1 MAFLVLGT
9 VALDNV
15 KTPSGVKKNML
26 GGSAAHFAMSA
37 RLFDDVHVAGI
48 VGGDFPKVHLDFLKR
63 KGINVSAVTI
73 ADGKTFRWTGEYK
86 AEDLNSAITLE
97 TQLGVLADYTPVIS
111 DQQKKF
117 GHVFLANLVPSAQEK
132 LLSMVVKPEFVGL
145 DTMNLWINTALR
157 DLKRLMKKVDLMVLN
172 DAEARMLTGE
182 RNLVA
187 AARVIRSMGPRI
199 VVVKKGEHGVYVYG
213 GSFEF
218 GYPAYPVVKVVDP
231 TGAGDT
237 FAGGLFGYI
246 SRSRRV
252 DEKTLRRAAA
262 YGTVLASFNVE
273 GFGMGKTAP
282 LSMKDVE
289 KRLKDLHAFAAFER
303 LKG

>member
-1 MAFLVLGT
+1 MAFLALGT

-15 KTPSGVKKNML
+15 KTPSGFKKNML
-26 GGSAAHFAMSA
+26 GGSAAHFSMSA
-37 RLFDDVHVAGI
+37 RLFDDVHLVGI
-48 VGGDFPKVHLDFLKR
+48 VGKDFPKMHLDFLKR
-63 KGINVSAVTI
+63 KGVNVSSVTI

-86 AEDLNSAITLE
+86 PEDLNSAITHE
-97 TQLGVLADYTPVIS
+97 TELGVLLDYTPVIT
-111 DQQKKF
+111 DQQKKL
-117 GHVFLANLVPSAQEK
+117 GYLFLANLAPTVQER
-132 LLSMVVKPEFVGL
+132 LLSLMPKPEFVGL

-157 DLKRLMKKVDLMVLN
+157 DLRRLMKKVDMMVLN

-182 RNLVA
+182 RNAVA
-187 AARVIRSMGPRI
+187 AARAIRAMGPRL
-199 VVVKKGEHGVYVYG
+199 VVIKKGEHGVYVYG
-213 GSFEF
+213 GNFQF
-218 GYPAYPVVKVVDP
+218 AYPAYPVLKVVDP

-246 SRSRRV
+246 AKCRKA
-252 DEKTLRRAAA
+252 DQKTLRKAVV

-289 KRLKDLHAFAAFER
+289 KRLKEYQAFCAF
-303 LKG
+303 

>member
-1 MAFLVLGT
+1 MSFLVLGT

-26 GGSAAHFAMSA
+26 GGSAAHFSMSA
-37 RLFDDVHVAGI
+37 RLFDDVHLVGI
-48 VGGDFPKVHLDFLKR
+48 VGKDFPKVHLDFLKR
-63 KGINVSAVTI
+63 KGINASAVTI
-73 ADGKTFRWTGEYK
+73 SEGKTFRWTGEYK
-86 AEDLNSAITLE
+86 AEDLNSAITHE

-117 GHVFLANLVPSAQEK
+117 SHVFLANLAPLAQEK
-132 LLSMVVKPEFVGL
+132 LLSLVNKPDFVGL

-172 DAEARMLTGE
+172 DAEARMLSGE

-187 AARVIRSMGPRI
+187 AARVIHAMGPKI

-213 GSFEF
+213 GKFQF
-218 GYPAYPVVKVVDP
+218 GYPAYPVAKVVDP

-246 SRSRRV
+246 AKARKS
-252 DEKTLRRAAA
+252 DEKTLRKAAI

-289 KRLKDLHAFAAFER
+289 KRLKEFQAFCAVER
-303 LKG
+303 TGK

>member
-26 GGSAAHFAMSA
+26 GGSAAHFSMSA

-48 VGGDFPKVHLDFLKR
+48 VGKDFPKMHLDFLKR
-63 KGINVSAVTI
+63 KGINTSALTI
-73 ADGKTFRWTGEYK
+73 GEGKTFRWTGEYK
-86 AEDLNSAITLE
+86 PDDLNSAITLE
-97 TQLGVLADYTPVIS
+97 TQLGVLADYAPEIT
-111 DQQKKF
+111 DQQKKMT
-117 GHVFLANLVPSAQEK
+117 HVFLANLAPAAQEK
-132 LLSMVVKPEFVGL
+132 LLSLVEKPSFVGL

-172 DAEARMLTGE
+172 DTEAKMLTGE
-182 RNLVA
+182 RNAVA
-187 AARVIRSMGPRI
+187 AARVISAMGPKI
-199 VVVKKGEHGVYVYG
+199 VVIKKGEHGVYVFG
-213 GSFEF
+213 GDFEF

-246 SRSRRV
+246 VKARKS
-252 DEKTLRRAAA
+252 DQKTLRKAVV

-282 LSMKDVE
+282 LSMKEVD
-289 KRLKDLHAFAAFER
+289 KRLKEYQAFCAF
-303 LKG
+303 

>member
-1 MAFLVLGT
+1 MAFLALGT

-37 RLFDDVHVAGI
+37 RLFDDVHLAGI
-48 VGGDFPKVHLDFLKR
+48 VGKDFPKMHIDFLKR
-63 KGINVSAVTI
+63 KGINIGSLTVAE
-73 ADGKTFRWTGEYK
+73 GKTFRWTGEYK
-86 AEDLNSAITLE
+86 AEDLNSAITHE
-97 TQLGVLADYTPVIS
+97 TELGVLAEYSPVIS
-111 DQQKKF
+111 DQQKKMA
-117 GHVFLANLVPSAQEK
+117 HVFLANLAPVVQEK
-132 LLSMVVKPEFVGL
+132 LLSLVTKPDFVGL

-172 DAEARMLTGE
+172 DGEAKMLTGE
-182 RNLVA
+182 RNAVA
-187 AARVIRSMGPRI
+187 AARVISAMGPRI
-199 VVVKKGEHGVYVYG
+199 VVIKKGEHGVYVYG
-213 GSFEF
+213 GDFQF

-246 SRSRRV
+246 AKTRKA
-252 DEKTLRRAAA
+252 DEKTLRKAVV

-282 LSMKDVE
+282 LSMKEVD
-289 KRLKDLHAFAAFER
+289 KRLKEYQAFCAF
-303 LKG
+303 